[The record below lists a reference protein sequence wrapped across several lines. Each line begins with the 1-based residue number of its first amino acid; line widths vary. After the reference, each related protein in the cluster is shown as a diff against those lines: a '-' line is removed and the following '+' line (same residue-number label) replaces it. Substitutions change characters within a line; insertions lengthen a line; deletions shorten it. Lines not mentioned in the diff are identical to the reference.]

1 MNAWTVEQ
9 VEGRFDEAVAVMRRL
24 PDVRIP
30 GYFNTWPE
38 MVVEFA
44 DRVGREPRKTKLPP
58 PSPAAITRM
67 EETLTWLRWLEG
79 QDAKLTWARSE
90 GTPWKFLCSR
100 FGIARSTANR
110 RYQYALNLI
119 AWRLNGREVPAKR
132 VLDRE
137 NT

>member
-24 PDVRIP
+24 PDVRVP

-38 MVVEFA
+38 MVASSSFA
-44 DRVGREPRKTKLPP
+44 GRE
-58 PSPAAITRM
+58 
-67 EETLTWLRWLEG
+67 
-79 QDAKLTWARSE
+79 DAKLIWARSE

-119 AWRLNGREVPAKR
+119 AWRLNGRDVPTKR
-132 VLDRE
+132 SRDFLIERARS
-137 NT
+137 TSSAF